1 MALLS
6 RRVRANRAHSRGR
19 KRETHPGVVTDL
31 GFACAGVWRIQV
43 IVWAWRGQAKE
54 IPWSSRKI
62 SAHDGNGVKMLLLR
76 LRITVILFALRDMG
90 LPVAR
95 DPEKTMPWPLKH
107 SLSHV
112 HRPVD
117 HIIVHYSIL

>member
-1 MALLS
+1 MSTLLEHGAPLEES
-6 RRVRANRAHSRGR
+6 AGESCTFQGR

-76 LRITVILFALRDMG
+76 LRITEEGGYGFASSTGSRKKQCLG
-90 LPVAR
+90 LSSTA
-95 DPEKTMPWPLKH
+95 
-107 SLSHV
+107 
-112 HRPVD
+112 
-117 HIIVHYSIL
+117 